1 MENAA
6 PYRADW
12 KGIVEKQ
19 FDTIQKR
26 VRPFLPGYVEKDFQ
40 ERGAR
45 DYRLDAK
52 LTLEQ
57 FTQIMI
63 KQVLMYN
70 TKHYLDHYV
79 RDNEMV
85 QDGVEPVPLN
95 LWNWGIENRS
105 GKLRHFPETLVRL
118 HLLPQDMATVTHKG
132 ITFKRMLY
140 STDRAL
146 REGWFPQA
154 RAKGAWKIK
163 VSYDPRNVSVI
174 YFWDE
179 ANRAFEPCHLLD
191 HQERYENKTL
201 DEVQNLLA
209 HENVMRKSAE
219 HTELQA
225 EVDFIIDVESI
236 VTEATKEAGKRKT
249 TSISKSQKTRD
260 IKENRSLERNE
271 RRKEEAFVEI
281 PKTDKPAEVGPFVPK
296 QSADDFSRPSIK
308 DFLRKRKERKDDE

>member
-1 MENAA
+1 LVRSHDGTCKHAASEKVAFCAQHGIKITREMWPAEHLPEILLADRGELEGYNVERLISAFNLHVENAA

-85 QDGVEPVPLN
+85 HDGVEPVPLN

-105 GKLRHFPETLVRL
+105 GMLRHFPETLVRL

-132 ITFKRMLY
+132 INFKRMLY
-140 STDRAL
+140 S
-146 REGWFPQA
+146 G
-154 RAKGAWKIK
+154 GC
-163 VSYDPRNVSVI
+163 Y
-174 YFWDE
+174 
-179 ANRAFEPCHLLD
+179 C
-191 HQERYENKTL
+191 
-201 DEVQNLLA
+201 
-209 HENVMRKSAE
+209 
-219 HTELQA
+219 
-225 EVDFIIDVESI
+225 
-236 VTEATKEAGKRKT
+236 
-249 TSISKSQKTRD
+249 
-260 IKENRSLERNE
+260 
-271 RRKEEAFVEI
+271 
-281 PKTDKPAEVGPFVPK
+281 VPG
-296 QSADDFSRPSIK
+296 SADTTHTLIWVVDAS
-308 DFLRKRKERKDDE
+308 